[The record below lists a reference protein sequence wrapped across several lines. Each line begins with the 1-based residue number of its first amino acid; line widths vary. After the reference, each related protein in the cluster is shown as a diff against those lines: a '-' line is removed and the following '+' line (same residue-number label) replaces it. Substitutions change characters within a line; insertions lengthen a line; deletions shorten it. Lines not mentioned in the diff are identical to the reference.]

1 VSPHI
6 ASVEMAFQHAVGTNA
21 QGSIFSEVGRD
32 QTITIN
38 QTFHTVTN
46 DTGANQLLMNTAPA
60 LVQPNIL
67 YKSMPLSSRIF
78 TGRKDYLD
86 RLEQHFRQEDDQP
99 PRRKKF
105 LLYGLGG
112 TGKSQISIKFV
123 EQSADW

>member
-1 VSPHI
+1 
-6 ASVEMAFQHAVGTNA
+6 MAFQHAVGTNA
-21 QGSIFSEVGRD
+21 QGSIFSEAGRD

-38 QTFHTVTN
+38 QTFHTN

-60 LVQPNIL
+60 LVQPNIS
-67 YKSMPLSSRIF
+67 YKPMPLSSRIF

-86 RLEQHFRQEDDQP
+86 RLEQHFRQEVDQP
-99 PRRKKF
+99 PRRKHF